1 MKPMI
6 RLVALLVLGV
16 AGGTVAPAAAEVFR
30 FVGPD
35 GTVHFTNTPTDP
47 RYRREGMARPVTR
60 SATAS
65 AAAPHPAYLHEVGQ
79 AARQYGLPE
88 ELIHAVIRVE
98 SGYNPRAISHKG
110 ARGLMQLMPE
120 TAAELGVR
128 NVLDPR
134 ENIDAGARHLRKLV
148 ERFGD
153 LPLVLAAYNAGEQA
167 VLAWRGIPP
176 FPETQDYVIRVLQR
190 YNGASPVPPIA
201 GFRTFVRD
209 GTVVYTNLRPVG
221 RHF

>member
-16 AGGTVAPAAAEVFR
+16 ASGTAAPAAAEVFR
-30 FVGPD
+30 FVSPD

-47 RYRREGMARPVTR
+47 RYRRAGLVSPAPRAPIGAALGSGPPYVQEIGHA
-60 SATAS
+60 AT
-65 AAAPHPAYLHEVGQ
+65 
-79 AARQYGLPE
+79 QYGIPE

-98 SGYNPRAISHKG
+98 SGYNPRAVSHKG

-190 YNGASPVPPIA
+190 YNGASPVPIA

-221 RHF
+221 RLF